1 MSASVSRAVAGDDAT
16 ELILGALRI
25 DRKSPIPLWF
35 QAAQGMEDLIVN
47 GSLPPGSRL
56 DNEVLLSERLKLSR
70 PTVRRAMEHL
80 VDQGLIV
87 RKRGIGTRVVQP
99 KVRRPLALSSLYD
112 DLQNSGKHPT
122 TEIRTNQIVPA
133 NAEVATALG
142 VEEGADVIHLV
153 RLRTAGDQPIALMTN
168 YLPLG
173 LVDLPSDA
181 IARGGLYDYLRSQG
195 IVLHAATQ
203 TIGARKAAPWEARI
217 LDEPRSAAL
226 LTMQRTA
233 YDDLGRPIEH
243 GTHVYAASRYSFE
256 VQLLS
261 PQ

>member
-1 MSASVSRAVAGDDAT
+1 MSGSDSAAPSGIDAT
-16 ELILGALRI
+16 EVILGALRI

-35 QAAQGMEDLIVN
+35 QAAQGLEDLIVN

-56 DNEVLLSERLKLSR
+56 DNEISLSERLKLSR

-99 KVRRPLALSSLYD
+99 KVRRALALSSLYD
-112 DLQNSGKHPT
+112 DLQNTGKHPT
-122 TEIRTNQIVPA
+122 TEVRNNEIIA
-133 NAEVATALG
+133 ASAEVAGALSID
-142 VEEGADVIHLV
+142 EGADVIHLV
-153 RLRTAGDQPIALMTN
+153 RLRTAGEQPIALMTN
-168 YLPLG
+168 YLPVG
-173 LVDLPSDA
+173 LVELPSDA
-181 IARGGLYDYLRSQG
+181 VARGGLYDYLRSQG

-203 TIGARKAAPWEARI
+203 TIGARRAEPWEARI
-217 LDEPRSAAL
+217 LDEPRGAAL

-233 YDDLGRPIEH
+233 YDDLGRPVEH

-256 VQLLS
+256 VQLLT